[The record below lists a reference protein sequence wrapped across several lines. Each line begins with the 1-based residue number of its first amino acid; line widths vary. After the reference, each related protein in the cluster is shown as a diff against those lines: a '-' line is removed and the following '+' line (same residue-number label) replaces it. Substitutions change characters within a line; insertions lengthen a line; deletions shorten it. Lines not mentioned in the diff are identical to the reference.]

1 MAEKK
6 TGGGDKTKV
15 AVCETDDDDMM
26 WFMGEAGKEAQRKK
40 NWINKTR
47 AMNKE
52 KSRSSEKDRLKAIEI
67 FKRLPKT
74 SVKKNAAKRVR
85 DEWGPNPPVASTIY
99 RYLKGYLKG

>member
-52 KSRSSEKDRLKAIEI
+52 LR
-67 FKRLPKT
+67 
-74 SVKKNAAKRVR
+74 
-85 DEWGPNPPVASTIY
+85 
-99 RYLKGYLKG
+99 KG